1 MARFYNLT
9 AWSNDKGAEFVDS
22 NNIQF
27 INFTLWDHFTSG
39 IETRTLTYND
49 LPNSFYNHTF
59 YDETICSLIG
69 DSVIVGN
76 STYAGSSIPEWM
88 ALTTD
93 DIFGA
98 TGIAIAWNRGE
109 LVKNVAFFNFPEN
122 YTQAIRPPTLIGMF
136 DEGGWTTEFKGLSF
150 YNVAR
155 KTLHRWNWDAIY
167 KGGKKDFC
175 FKF

>member
-1 MARFYNLT
+1 VARFYNLT

-49 LPNSFYNHTF
+49 LPNSFYNQTF